1 MKKILSLFLAI
12 VILSGSLTAFADII
26 VDEGGNGSGGFGD
39 NNVEVEDTLDD
50 EEIEASLIKPLY
62 FNDFENSSN
71 FANYY
76 VENGYFTIKDTED
89 AAYGKAVYIGGYAWT
104 ALLGN
109 TTCGKYNYNG
119 SQYTVFNEPLTPDTD
134 YIVAFQRKTTD
145 LNGSTSD
152 SAFSFAPQISESKF
166 VSGNDFIHEVPL
178 CTEWETYAVKFN
190 SKNATE
196 INIKLNTLRSTAITW
211 LDNYGIY
218 EPVKLTINGIDA
230 DLNILSGVYTDGYL
244 GKGAPLKA
252 TAPEGLTIKSAK
264 MNGKPVKVTDGMLD
278 IAVVTGDV
286 EVEIVSGLV
295 DLNESYLVKNGYVYV
310 PKGQSIAEFIT
321 KALSN
326 ENYTLT
332 DSEGNE
338 KPRDGI
344 LYPGDKLSVKVSAT
358 VTEDFGFKY
367 LLDAGGTH
375 TYVVSDIVYLV
386 DCLLGNKTPAEEDD
400 INGSGTVT
408 VSDLVAARYHILT
421 AEQKYTIDE
430 AKLSA
435 EKLKITED
443 AAKYGI
449 NDETLVRSLTNA
461 GNRSRVANVMK
472 KALRGEN
479 ITIATIGGSI
489 TEGGAL
495 DREPVGKRNLGW
507 APLMAEWWERM
518 FPGQVTFVNAGISG
532 TLSMFGNYRLED
544 DVLCH
549 NPDLLFVE
557 FAVNDGGGG
566 GSMRKAQE
574 SIVRRMLESG
584 GAALQIFFTAVS
596 YNGGGAQPDYQP
608 VGEYYD
614 IPQISPRDAF
624 WGHTFENA
632 DGKTYDFAGLTYD
645 GTHPNVLGNAMVSVL
660 TNNYFNSVYESL
672 NGISSTPSAIPEKT
686 YDENTENFMIVKGYD
701 VGEMEQGVASIDGK
715 VTVTDFGDFQKNT
728 DSNSYYSHCKPMTG
742 VNYSSG
748 TSKPIVIEV
757 DDCHVF
763 GILSQT
769 EVNGAKVKVEVYKQ
783 GTNELIKTDAN
794 VDTNYGG
801 KSIRS
806 HPASFESVDGIDV
819 TIKITPV
826 IESGRTV
833 ANLRTFYIS

>member
-12 VILSGSLTAFADII
+12 AILSGSLTAFADII
-26 VDEGGNGSGGFGD
+26 VEEVGNGSGGFGD
-39 NNVEVEDTLDD
+39 NNVEVEDTLGD

-76 VENGYFTIKDTED
+76 VEKGYFTIKDTED

-109 TTCGKYNYNG
+109 TTCGKYTYNG
-119 SQYTVFNEPLTPDTD
+119 VEYTVFNEPLTPNTD
-134 YIVAFQRKTTD
+134 YILAFQRKTTD
-145 LNGSTSD
+145 LNDSTSD
-152 SAFSFAPQISESKF
+152 SAFSFAPQIPDSKF
-166 VSGNDFIHEVPL
+166 VLGNDYIHEVPL

-196 INIKLNTLRSTAITW
+196 INIKLNTLRSTAITYI
-211 LDNYGIY
+211 DNYGIY

-244 GKGAPLKA
+244 GKGAPLIA
-252 TAPEGLTIKSAK
+252 TAPQGLTIKSATMGGRAIEIK
-264 MNGKPVKVTDGMLD
+264 DGKID
-278 IAVVTGDV
+278 IQKVTGDIK
-286 EVEIVSGLV
+286 VEIASGLV
-295 DLNESYLVKNGYVYV
+295 DLNKNYLVKNGYVYV
-310 PKGQSIAEFIT
+310 PKGQSITEFVAN
-321 KALSN
+321 ALSN
-326 ENYTLT
+326 EDYTLT
-332 DSEGNE
+332 DAGGNA
-338 KPRDGI
+338 KPKDGTI
-344 LYPGDKLSVKVSAT
+344 YPDDKLSIKVSAT
-358 VTEDFGFKY
+358 ATEEFGFKY
-367 LLDAGGTH
+367 LLDAGGTNS
-375 TYVVSDIVYLV
+375 YVVSDVVYLI
-386 DCLLGNKTPAEEDD
+386 DCLLGNKVPQEEDD
-400 INGSGTVT
+400 INGSGTLT
-408 VSDLVAARYHILT
+408 VSDLVLARNHILT
-421 AEQKYTIDE
+421 AEKKYIIDE
-430 AKLSA
+430 TKLA
-435 EKLKITED
+435 TEKAKITED

-449 NDETLVRSLTNA
+449 TDETLARSLTNA

-495 DREPVGKRNLGW
+495 DREPVGKRDLGW
-507 APLMAEWWERM
+507 APLMAQWWERM

-566 GSMRKAQE
+566 GSMRRAQE
-574 SIVRRMLESG
+574 SIIRRMLESG
-584 GAALQIFFTAVS
+584 GAAIQIFFTAVS

-608 VGEYYD
+608 VGEFYN

-624 WGHTFENA
+624 WGHTFSNA

-645 GTHPNVLGNAMVSVL
+645 GTHPNVLGNAMVAVL

-672 NGISSTPSAIPEKT
+672 NEISSAPNAIPEKT

-701 VGEMEQGVASIDGK
+701 AGEMEQGVASADGK
-715 VTVTDFGDFQKNT
+715 VTVIDFGDFQKNT

-769 EVNGAKVKVEVYKQ
+769 ETNGAKVKVEVYKQ
-783 GTNELIKTDAN
+783 GTNELIKTDVN

-806 HPASFESVDGIDV
+806 HLASFESVDGIDV
-819 TIKITPV
+819 TIKITPI